1 MNAMPAT
8 IETRQRRQQAILA
21 ILQRQPV
28 QRQAEL
34 VDLLQDEGIDATQ
47 SSVSRD
53 LQLGLAVSKLGQAYH
68 PQSGDDTGPRN
79 DLDQL
84 AGFVRDIQ
92 AAGPNLTV
100 INTAVGA
107 AQRVAVFLDRSGWPE
122 IVGTLSGDDTIFI
135 ATRNGQAQRRLRTRL
150 RSSFPE

>member
-1 MNAMPAT
+1 
-8 IETRQRRQQAILA
+8 
-21 ILQRQPV
+21 
-28 QRQAEL
+28 
-34 VDLLQDEGIDATQ
+34 
-47 SSVSRD
+47 
-53 LQLGLAVSKLGQAYH
+53 
-68 PQSGDDTGPRN
+68 
-79 DLDQL
+79 
-84 AGFVRDIQ
+84 IQ

-100 INTAVGA
+100 IKTAIGA